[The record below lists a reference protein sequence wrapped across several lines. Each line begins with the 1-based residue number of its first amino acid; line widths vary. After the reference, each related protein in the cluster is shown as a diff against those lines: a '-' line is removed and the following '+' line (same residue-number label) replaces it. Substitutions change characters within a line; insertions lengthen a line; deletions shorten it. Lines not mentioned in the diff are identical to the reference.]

1 MHIIGPKL
9 LSLIQKES
17 LEINKKN
24 PTTKGKIGKDYTV
37 HRK

>member
-1 MHIIGPKL
+1 MHIIGQKL
-9 LSLIQKES
+9 FSLIQKES

-24 PTTKGKIGKDYTV
+24 PITKGKIGKDYTI